1 MSDIADIL
9 ASGLHDVDVVPSD
22 VAVGLILLR
31 EEQDREDRQNR
42 AKGEVSEKKRGTEL
56 YSSFLCLESISVTFP
71 SFLRDYSFCFGD
83 VFIFLSS
90 VGLCVRLPNL

>member
-42 AKGEVSEKKRGTEL
+42 AKGEVSEKKGALNFTPL
-56 YSSFLCLESISVTFP
+56 FVDL
-71 SFLRDYSFCFGD
+71 
-83 VFIFLSS
+83 
-90 VGLCVRLPNL
+90 NL

>member
-1 MSDIADIL
+1 MDIL

-42 AKGEVSEKKRGTEL
+42 AKGEVSEKKGGTEL
-56 YSSFLCLESISVTFP
+56 YSSFL
-71 SFLRDYSFCFGD
+71 
-83 VFIFLSS
+83 
-90 VGLCVRLPNL
+90 

>member
-31 EEQDREDRQNR
+31 EEQDREDRRNR
-42 AKGEVSEKKRGTEL
+42 AKGEVSEKKGHRTL
-56 YSSFLCLESISVTFP
+56 LLFSLT
-71 SFLRDYSFCFGD
+71 
-83 VFIFLSS
+83 
-90 VGLCVRLPNL
+90 

>member
-9 ASGLHDVDVVPSD
+9 ACGLHDVDVVPSD

-42 AKGEVSEKKRGTEL
+42 AKGEVSEKKGH
-56 YSSFLCLESISVTFP
+56 
-71 SFLRDYSFCFGD
+71 
-83 VFIFLSS
+83 
-90 VGLCVRLPNL
+90 